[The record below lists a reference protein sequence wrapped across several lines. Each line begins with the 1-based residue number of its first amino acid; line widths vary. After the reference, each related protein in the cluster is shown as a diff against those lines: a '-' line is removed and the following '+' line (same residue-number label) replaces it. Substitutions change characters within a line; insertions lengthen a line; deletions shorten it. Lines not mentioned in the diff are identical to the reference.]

1 MASVRMTNE
10 LLMIIRRAA
19 EEAYDLAN
27 PEPKPSTEY
36 IARVRQAVV
45 DSPIQKFLKEMAEIG
60 EERGLNNTKVQ
71 SVLPR
76 PNKEAVTGVQLRRI
90 NTDRDTQHNRDY
102 DSHQIKFN
110 TQMHKYYVTEET
122 YQRWGDPSVYLD
134 DLSDNDRLEVGDMF
148 TKLQADHDA
157 WFEAKRAYDQGIFE
171 LLNKVTTLKQLLEI
185 WPAAESLVPREK
197 IQRMHTKENRKQ
209 QAKRVKEE
217 ISFDPTIANQ
227 TVLTAKML
235 GG

>member
-10 LLMIIRRAA
+10 LQDYIRRAA
-19 EEAYDLAN
+19 EEAFDLAN
-27 PEPKPSTEY
+27 PEPKPNTEY

-45 DSPIQKFLKEMAEIG
+45 DSPIQKFLKEMTEIG
-60 EERGLNNTKVQ
+60 EERGLNNTRVQ

-90 NTDRDTQHNRDY
+90 NTDVDKHQDY

-110 TQMHKYYVTEET
+110 TQLHKYYVTEET
-122 YQRWGDPSVYLD
+122 YTRWGDPTVYLD
-134 DLSDNDRLEVGDMF
+134 DFSDNDRLEVGDMF
-148 TKLQADHDA
+148 MKVQADHDA
-157 WFEAKRAYDQGIFE
+157 WVEARRAYDHGIFE

-185 WPAAESLVPREK
+185 WPAAESLVPAEK
-197 IQRMHTKENRKQ
+197 IQKMHTKENRKQ
-209 QAKRVKEE
+209 QAKRVREE

-227 TVLTAKML
+227 AVLTAKML

>member
-10 LLMIIRRAA
+10 LRIDIRQNAERAY
-19 EEAYDLAN
+19 ELAN

-36 IARVRQAVV
+36 IDRVRRAVV

-60 EERGLNNTKVQ
+60 EARGLNNTRVQ

-76 PNKEAVTGVQLRRI
+76 PNKETVTGVQLRRM
-90 NTDRDTQHNRDY
+90 NTEALNNRDY
-102 DSHQIKFN
+102 DSHTIRFN
-110 TQMHKYYVTEET
+110 TQMQQYYVTEES
-122 YQRWGDPSVYLD
+122 YSRWGDPTVYLD
-134 DLSDNDRLEVGDMF
+134 DFSDNDRLEVGDMF
-148 TKLQADHDA
+148 MKLQADHDA
-157 WFEAKRAYDQGIFE
+157 WHEARRSYENGIGR
-171 LLNKVTTLKQLLEI
+171 LLENVTTLKQLLEI
-185 WPAAESLVPREK
+185 WPAAESLVPAEK
-197 IQRMHTKENRKQ
+197 IQKMHTKENRKQ

-227 TVLTAKML
+227 AVLTAKML